1 MNLDHER
8 FETFLYSMEDGLP
21 QYLSLLEE
29 EAITNRIP
37 IVRKGSQSVIRF
49 LLGLKKP
56 KKILEVGTATG
67 FSGLLMAEYS
77 EEDTEIVTIEKMP
90 KRVEKARENFKK
102 YDRLQKITSLEGDAT
117 ELLEKMAKEKEGEFD
132 FIFMDAAKG
141 QYLAFLPFV
150 KTLLKKGGVL
160 ITDNLLQE
168 GRLLDSRYT
177 VVRRDRTIH
186 KRMREYVKEL
196 FSKGEFETMLLE
208 SGDGMSVSIKL

>member
-8 FETFLYSMEDGLP
+8 FETFLDSMEDGLP
-21 QYLSLLEE
+21 HYLSLLEE
-29 EAITNRIP
+29 EAIENHIP
-37 IVRKGSQSVIRF
+37 IIRKGSQSVIRF
-49 LLGLKKP
+49 MLKMKKP

-77 EEDTEIVTIEKMP
+77 KEDAEIVTIEKMP
-90 KRVEKARENFKK
+90 ERVKQARENFEK
-102 YDRLQKITSLEGDAT
+102 YDRLQKITSLEGDAIDI
-117 ELLEKMAKEKEGEFD
+117 LEEMAKKKVEEFD
-132 FIFMDAAKG
+132 FVFMDAAKG

-150 KTLLKKGGVL
+150 KTLLKKDGIL

-196 FSKGEFETMLLE
+196 FRGEEFETMLLE
-208 SGDGMSVSIKL
+208 SGDGMSISIKL